1 MMKKLGTFC
10 LVVLIAIYV
19 VKNPGATVEGGKY
32 VIGQLSQFVD
42 AL

>member
-1 MMKKLGTFC
+1 MMKKLGAFC

-19 VKNPGATVEGGKY
+19 VKNPGETVEAGKY